1 MNEHNP
7 FNNSTIEMPKYRVD
21 NSREEIINIR
31 DYPSN
36 SNTESP
42 DSQKPFEEP
51 VNQNGISKT
60 KIININDFIF
70 RQYIEFYPELQ
81 GLNCKENTLY
91 LKENN
96 EIVASEVLTF
106 DLRTLPGEAWNVDAK
121 TFIENIKI
129 NKSCKQLEGF
139 LNFLNSSAY
148 NNIIL
153 DKEQLNN
160 QITNYMNL
168 YFSVK
173 DSSHYLTE
181 DNRILI
187 GSLDTLIANLPK
199 ETPICLLINQK
210 LDEYFEITQ
219 EIGDTKGKG
228 MVLELKNKNVPAII
242 PEEEPT
248 RKLGKAAFVN
258 VAIILYAVLNIGI
271 ILAIALMK

>member
-1 MNEHNP
+1 MNEHNT
-7 FNNSTIEMPKYRVD
+7 FSNNTIEMPKYRVD
-21 NSREEIINIR
+21 DSREKIINIE
-31 DYPSN
+31 DYQQPK
-36 SNTESP
+36 TPESQTQLEKHT
-42 DSQKPFEEP
+42 S
-51 VNQNGISKT
+51 QNGISKT

-81 GLNCKENTLY
+81 ALSCKENTLY
-91 LKENN
+91 LKENDQ
-96 EIVASEVLTF
+96 IIASEVLTF

-129 NKSCKQLEGF
+129 NKSCKQIEEF
-139 LNFLNSSAY
+139 LNLLNSSAY

-173 DSSHYLTE
+173 DSFHYLTE
-181 DNRILI
+181 DNKILI
-187 GSLDTLIANLPK
+187 GSLETMIASLPK
-199 ETPICLLINQK
+199 ETPIGSLINQK
-210 LDEYFEITQ
+210 LDEYFEITK

-228 MVLELKNKNVPAII
+228 MILELKNKNVPSII
-242 PEEEPT
+242 PEEELVT
-248 RKLGKAAFVN
+248 RSRKAAFVN

>member
-36 SNTESP
+36 SKTESP

-148 NNIIL
+148 NNITL

-199 ETPICLLINQK
+199 ETPIGLLINQK
-210 LDEYFEITQ
+210 LDEYFEITK

>member
-1 MNEHNP
+1 
-7 FNNSTIEMPKYRVD
+7 
-21 NSREEIINIR
+21 
-31 DYPSN
+31 
-36 SNTESP
+36 
-42 DSQKPFEEP
+42 
-51 VNQNGISKT
+51 
-60 KIININDFIF
+60 
-70 RQYIEFYPELQ
+70 
-81 GLNCKENTLY
+81 
-91 LKENN
+91 
-96 EIVASEVLTF
+96 
-106 DLRTLPGEAWNVDAK
+106 
-121 TFIENIKI
+121 
-129 NKSCKQLEGF
+129 
-139 LNFLNSSAY
+139 
-148 NNIIL
+148 
-153 DKEQLNN
+153 
-160 QITNYMNL
+160 MNL

-199 ETPICLLINQK
+199 ETPIGLLINQK
-210 LDEYFEITQ
+210 LDEYFEITK

>member
-7 FNNSTIEMPKYRVD
+7 FNNNTIEMPKYRVD
-21 NSREEIINIR
+21 DSREKVINIS
-31 DYPSN
+31 DFQSPQK
-36 SNTESP
+36 TESP
-42 DSQKPFEEP
+42 DSQTL
-51 VNQNGISKT
+51 NQNSISKT

-70 RQYIEFYPELQ
+70 RQYIEFYPQLQ
-81 GLNCKENTLY
+81 GLSCKENTLY
-91 LKENN
+91 LKENDQ
-96 EIVASEVLTF
+96 IVASEILTF

-129 NKSCKQLEGF
+129 NKSCKQLEEF
-139 LNFLNSSAY
+139 LNLLNSSAY

-160 QITNYMNL
+160 QVTNYMNL

-173 DSSHYLTE
+173 DSFHYLTE
-181 DNRILI
+181 DNKILI
-187 GSLDTLIANLPK
+187 GSLETLIASLPK
-199 ETPICLLINQK
+199 ETPLGSLINQK
-210 LDEYFEITQ
+210 LDEYFEVTK

-228 MVLELKNKNVPAII
+228 MILELKNKNVPAII
-242 PEEEPT
+242 PEEEPIT
-248 RKLGKAAFVN
+248 RSGKAAFVN